1 MDPDSDKGGVNK
13 STGGEKLKVLGGEG
27 EKCKE
32 NMMLP
37 NLVEPTSVKET
48 RATNGSGITWISN
61 MDVVCFVVLV
71 INLMLNVYN
80 LKGLLYL
87 LIKMVYRDD

>member
-1 MDPDSDKGGVNK
+1 
-13 STGGEKLKVLGGEG
+13 
-27 EKCKE
+27 
-32 NMMLP
+32 
-37 NLVEPTSVKET
+37 
-48 RATNGSGITWISN
+48 

>member
-1 MDPDSDKGGVNK
+1 MDPDSDKGGANK
-13 STGGEKLKVLGGEG
+13 STGGEKSKVVIGEG

-48 RATNGSGITWISN
+48 RATNGSGIT
-61 MDVVCFVVLV
+61 
-71 INLMLNVYN
+71 
-80 LKGLLYL
+80 
-87 LIKMVYRDD
+87 

>member
-1 MDPDSDKGGVNK
+1 
-13 STGGEKLKVLGGEG
+13 
-27 EKCKE
+27 
-32 NMMLP
+32 MMPP
-37 NLVEPTSVKET
+37 NLVEPNSVKET

-71 INLMLNVYN
+71 IHLMLNVYN

-87 LIKMVYRDD
+87 LIKMVHRDD